1 MVVGG
6 ALRRCVAESVCGQ
19 ALGAGVKLMFVLM
32 RSLCLAHAAN
42 VVRRLALSIN
52 GFFCLIFCSG
62 GGCTPRTSTTGQLEH
77 LGSQV
82 IGVAGSMAQHMQ
94 RPDC

>member
-19 ALGAGVKLMFVLM
+19 ALGAGVKLKFVLM

-42 VVRRLALSIN
+42 VVRRLALSKMDS
-52 GFFCLIFCSG
+52 F
-62 GGCTPRTSTTGQLEH
+62 
-77 LGSQV
+77 V
-82 IGVAGSMAQHMQ
+82 
-94 RPDC
+94 